1 MITTHRHEFS
11 QESARGFKRR
21 IESVPGRGIAVP
33 LLIATFLAGNVMIAG
48 GASAEEPEPLKV
60 LMITGGGAHDY
71 EAQQRILEEGIGER
85 VNAEFTI
92 DFEAGLDDREGRIS
106 RHRDTAWA
114 EEFDLVLY
122 NMCFAQ
128 MRDDEWV
135 NRLVLE
141 GHVEHNV
148 PAVLLHCA
156 MHSYSYQEG
165 YGEAWGKFMGV
176 RSNSHERRRPFP
188 VEAVNTDHPVMAHFE
203 TPWTPPNGELYR
215 IEEAFDT
222 VTPLAE
228 GHGDNTHMVVW
239 VNEFQGVPVFA
250 TTIGHHN
257 VTMEHPNYLN
267 LVSAGLLWAAGK
279 LDDEGNPEGGYAR
292 DGFGSTGGT
301 SSD

>member
-1 MITTHRHEFS
+1 MNTRHQNEFS
-11 QESARGFKRR
+11 REPASRSKTR
-21 IESVPGRGIAVP
+21 IGSVPGPRAAVP
-33 LLIATFLAGNVMIAG
+33 LLISAFLAGNVMVAA
-48 GASAEEPEPLKV
+48 GASAGEPEPLKV
-60 LMITGGGAHDY
+60 LMVTGGGWHDY
-71 EAQQRILEEGIGER
+71 EAQKTILEEGIGER
-85 VNAEFTI
+85 VNVEFTI
-92 DFEAGLDDREGRIS
+92 DFEAGTDDSEGRIS

-128 MRDDEWV
+128 MEDDKWV

-141 GHVEHNV
+141 GHVEHGV

-156 MHSYSYQEG
+156 MHSYSFQDG
-165 YGEAWGKFMGV
+165 YGEAWEKFMGV
-176 RSNSHERRRPFP
+176 RSKSHERRRPFP

-203 TPWTPPNGELYR
+203 TPWTPPQGELYR
-215 IEEAFDT
+215 IYETFDT

-228 GHGDNTHMVVW
+228 GHGDKTHMVVW
-239 VNEFQGVPVFA
+239 VNDFQGVPVFA

-267 LVSAGLLWAAGK
+267 LVSGGLLWAAGK
-279 LDDEGNPEGGYAR
+279 LDDEGNPQCGYAR
-292 DGFGSTGGT
+292 DGFGGTGGT

>member
-1 MITTHRHEFS
+1 MNSTHRHESS
-11 QESARGFKRR
+11 QEPAKRSKTR
-21 IESVPGRGIAVP
+21 IGSVPGTGIAVP
-33 LLIATFLAGNVMIAG
+33 LLISALLAGNVMIAG

-71 EAQQRILEEGIGER
+71 EAQQTILEEGIGER

-92 DFEAGLDDREGRIS
+92 DFEAGLDDSEGRIS
-106 RHRDTAWA
+106 RHRNTAWA

-141 GHVEHNV
+141 GHVEHGL

-165 YGEAWGKFMGV
+165 YGEAWEKFMGV
-176 RSNSHERRRPFP
+176 RTNSHERHRPFP
-188 VEAVNTDHPVMAHFE
+188 VEAVDTDHPVMAHFE
-203 TPWTPPNGELYR
+203 TPWDPPHGELYE
-215 IEEAFDT
+215 IDEVLDT

-228 GHGDNTHMVVW
+228 GHGGNTHVVVW
-239 VNEFQGVPVFA
+239 VNGFQDVPVFA

-279 LDDEGNPEGGYAR
+279 LDDEGHPEAGYAR
-292 DGFGSTGGT
+292 EGFGGTAGT